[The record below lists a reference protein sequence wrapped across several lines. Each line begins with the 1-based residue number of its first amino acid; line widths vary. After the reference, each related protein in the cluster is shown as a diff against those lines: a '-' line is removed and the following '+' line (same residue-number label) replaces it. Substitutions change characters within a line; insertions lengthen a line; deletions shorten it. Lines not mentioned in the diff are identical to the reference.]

1 MKMYLHFRQNI
12 FKKKLFHGLPTS
24 MEMFKWRMQ
33 VYSCNYNMRFVSL
46 CLVSAARN
54 EYVRDT
60 VAEHSGYMDAKM
72 RKEEAKKC
80 ISRAFG
86 TKGNQKS
93 TMNSCFSQ
101 GLSPYHSVLVVD
113 LHHNDGR
120 VVSQLAGL
128 PEQLHV
134 VKHQQLVPRGAQRLA
149 QDLRTC
155 ASVELTA

>member
-1 MKMYLHFRQNI
+1 MLLNPTQWAFKMENNNKNNCLLINI
-12 FKKKLFHGLPTS
+12 CIIEDYHAIDEDVFTFQTEHLQKKTLFHGLPTS
-24 MEMFKWRMQ
+24 MGMFKWRMQ

-54 EYVRDT
+54 KYVRDT

-93 TMNSCFSQ
+93 TMNS
-101 GLSPYHSVLVVD
+101 
-113 LHHNDGR
+113 
-120 VVSQLAGL
+120 
-128 PEQLHV
+128 
-134 VKHQQLVPRGAQRLA
+134 
-149 QDLRTC
+149 
-155 ASVELTA
+155 